1 MLFPCRNI
9 LIRNSKFCFHDVVFY
24 SITFYVMHF
33 PVKIWG
39 DRKMFSV
46 RFLGELL
53 SGLEPFRAEKT
64 QEGISNTTA
73 GPSSRTSPA
82 AGVRNVS
89 SPSVGGTSSGTSGRS
104 ITAGGSSSA
113 SKLRRSLSAGTSS
126 APTSDGGSDD
136 EDIFGTS
143 HREHSLNIDF
153 ISDFTVTKE
162 DKSLVAS
169 ATASN
174 TRSATAMPASVTN
187 SSNKRKRSIGQDTTT
202 VAIKSSPA
210 ANATGGSSSSS
221 RRSLLTKKKASL
233 ADILDELE
241 TLKSQYLMSQSFVA
255 SIPESYFST
264 DTSGMESMVG
274 DELRDMYRK
283 VFEVERNATRHC
295 IKLHGIARRRRTLEE
310 ELVQSIPQLRM
321 QMRQDEED
329 LRLCEQLESKIQL
342 LLPHHDNAR
351 EDRERR
357 REEERVK
364 QEASEAEARKREDEE
379 RKKREFEEILKSTQS
394 GAGMVWNP
402 VAKEYQAVNDVTMES
417 WRD

>member
-1 MLFPCRNI
+1 
-9 LIRNSKFCFHDVVFY
+9 
-24 SITFYVMHF
+24 
-33 PVKIWG
+33 
-39 DRKMFSV
+39 MFSV

-64 QEGISNTTA
+64 QEGISTTTT
-73 GPSSRTSPA
+73 GPSSRAIPA
-82 AGVRNVS
+82 AVARNGS
-89 SPSVGGTSSGTSGRS
+89 SPSGGGSSGTSGRS
-104 ITAGGSSSA
+104 LTAGGSA
-113 SKLRRSLSAGTSS
+113 TKLRRSSSAGSS
-126 APTSDGGSDD
+126 STPLSEGGSDD
-136 EDIFGTS
+136 DDIFGTS

-153 ISDFTVTKE
+153 ISDFTVAKE
-162 DKSLVAS
+162 DKPLVATVTS
-169 ATASN
+169 STI
-174 TRSATAMPASVTN
+174 RSATAIPASVTN
-187 SSNKRKRSIGQDTTT
+187 TNKRKRPIGQDTTT
-202 VAIKSSPA
+202 AAIKSSPA
-210 ANATGGSSSSS
+210 ANATGGSGSSS

-241 TLKSQYLMSQSFVA
+241 TLKSQCLMSQSFVA

-264 DTSGMESMVG
+264 DTSGMENMVG

-283 VFEVERNATRHC
+283 VFELERNATRHC

-310 ELVQSIPQLRM
+310 ELIQSIPQLRL

-351 EDRERR
+351 EDRERK
-357 REEERVK
+357 REDERVK
-364 QEASEAEARKREDEE
+364 QEASEAEVRKREEEE